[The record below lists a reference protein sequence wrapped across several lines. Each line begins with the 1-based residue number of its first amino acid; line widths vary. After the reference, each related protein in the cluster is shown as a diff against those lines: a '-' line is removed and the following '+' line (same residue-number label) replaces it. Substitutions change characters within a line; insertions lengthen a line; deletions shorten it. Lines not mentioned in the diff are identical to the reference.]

1 MRAPCTWSAVVPS
14 LALLMLALGARPVQ
28 AQGSVSVTPYAGIYV
43 PTKNSFSSVGNDIKR
58 KNSFFGGGRL
68 TFWGKSPL
76 GVEFTGGFA
85 PAKVEVAGGTINA
98 SRNTN
103 VFAGGVKLMLG
114 ISPAVAPI
122 GIYVGGGPAIIR
134 RGADLLNGNQSQTDF
149 GGLIGAGIRLPLGQ
163 SFGVRFDAE
172 DYLYDGDFS
181 GSNSFQNDLVLTA
194 GLSLVF

>member
-1 MRAPCTWSAVVPS
+1 L
-14 LALLMLALGARPVQ
+14 LALALGAQPAR
-28 AQGSVSVTPYAGIYV
+28 AQGSVSITPYAGIYV
-43 PTKNSFSSVGNDIKR
+43 PTKNAFSTVGNDIKR

-76 GVEFTGGFA
+76 GLELTAGFA

-103 VFAGGVKLMLG
+103 VFAGGMKLMLG

-122 GIYVGGGPAIIR
+122 GFYVGGGPALIR
-134 RGADLLNGNQSQTDF
+134 RGANLLNGNQSQTDF
-149 GGLIGAGIRLPLGQ
+149 GGLLGAGLRLPLGR
-163 SFGVRFDAE
+163 SVGVRFDAE

-194 GLSLVF
+194 GLSLAF